1 MNLKQLEYFLA
12 VARLRSMTAAAAEL
26 GIAQPTLTKSIRSLE
41 QELGVKLFQ
50 RLARGVEPTDVGLS
64 LVRHAESISV
74 QVQDAL
80 AEIGSLSG
88 GAVGTVKIGA
98 GPAWLRRHLPL
109 AVARTVARNPGI
121 RVRIEGGFDDALLRA
136 LRRGEV
142 DFAVAELPSVET
154 SQDLNILPLTSDRL
168 GACCRAGHP
177 LHAAPE
183 PPQLFHLLGYPWV
196 MPPRATRAQR
206 RLRALFVAADLQ
218 PPEALV
224 ETESMAF
231 LIQMVRHSDA
241 LTFTVSTT
249 LQARESEGLV
259 MLEVPALAA
268 TRQAGVVSRKDGW
281 LSPAAL
287 AVVDELRAICSA
299 EPTN

>member
-1 MNLKQLEYFLA
+1 MNLKQLEYFVA

-26 GIAQPTLTKSIRSLE
+26 GIAQPTLTKSIGALE

-50 RLARGVEPTDVGLS
+50 RLARGVEPTDFGQIL
-64 LVRHAESISV
+64 LRHAESVSV

-80 AEIGSLSG
+80 AEIGSLRG
-88 GAVGTVKIGA
+88 GTVGSVKIGA

-121 RVRIEGGFDDALLRA
+121 RIRIEGGFDDALLRA

-142 DFAVAELPSVET
+142 DFAVAEPPSPEL
-154 SQDLNILPLTSDRL
+154 SQDLQILPLTSDQL
-168 GACCRAGHP
+168 GVCCRAEHP
-177 LHAAPE
+177 LCAVEGPL
-183 PPQLFHLLGYPWV
+183 QLVQVLEYPWV
-196 MPPRATRAQR
+196 MPPPTTRAQR
-206 RLRALFVAADLQ
+206 RLRALFVAADLR
-218 PPEALV
+218 PPETVV

-249 LQARESEGLV
+249 LQARESEGLA
-259 MLEVPALAA
+259 MLNVPALGAA
-268 TRQAGVVSRKDGW
+268 RQAGIITRKGGW
-281 LSPAAL
+281 LSPAAA
-287 AVVDELRAICSA
+287 AVAEELKAICSA